1 MSAPNLHISLL
12 RPPIIQILRAAGFHS
27 ARSAVIDT
35 LTDIASRYLLL
46 LATSAVDHA
55 TNSHPDNPS
64 PNMDDLVLA
73 LQDAGAIRPQMSGME
88 EEGRGEED
96 MRGLETFLAWF
107 SGPSNREIR
116 RVAGFLPSEGDV
128 GDADSLEREDYLTGL
143 YFAISLIVSLMV
155 ALKKKHSKT
164 GEESRYQ
171 GTVLG
176 KTAEEHPIVIEG
188 GVQSIKDWGMQIK
201 TKEVIPESVS
211 PHMSSTFSHPSEPD
225 DMEI

>member
-46 LATSAVDHA
+46 LATSAMNQA
-55 TNSHPDNPS
+55 ANSHADNPS
-64 PNMDDLVLA
+64 PNLDDVALA
-73 LQDAGAIRPQMSGME
+73 LQEAGALRPQLSGME
-88 EEGRGEED
+88 EEMRGEED
-96 MRGLETFLAWF
+96 MRGLESFLAWF

-128 GDADSLEREDYLTGL
+128 VDADSLEKEDYLT
-143 YFAISLIVSLMV
+143 V
-155 ALKKKHSKT
+155 LKKKHSKT

-176 KTAEEHPIVIEG
+176 KSAEEYPIVIEG
-188 GVQSIKDWGMQIK
+188 GAESIKDWGMQIK
-201 TKEVIPESVS
+201 SKEITADSIPSL
-211 PHMSSTFSHPSEPD
+211 MSCASSSFSETD
-225 DMEI
+225 IMET